1 MANKKI
7 LFLGFFLNIS
17 ITQAA
22 LNEDNPL
29 IDSPKTP
36 FMDNWHDMAIECALS
51 CALPAF
57 TVFCLWQT
65 IGKTYYTS
73 S

>member
-7 LFLGFFLNIS
+7 LFLGLFLNIS

-22 LNEDNPL
+22 LDEKSPL
-29 IDSPKTP
+29 VDSSKTCSIG
-36 FMDNWHDMAIECALS
+36 NWHDMAIECALS

-57 TVFCLWQT
+57 TAFCLWQT
-65 IGKTYYTS
+65 IGKTYYPTS
-73 S
+73 